1 MLSENG
7 KNGMINPSHDKDG
20 FFKYYTANSAKLTL
34 THTSRKWSTP
44 RLFND
49 PFDNQFN
56 LYYEE
61 PSEEL
66 AEQQL
71 RQFHEIITS
80 PESLKANQFGPMTP
94 KVEII
99 RQVRLQNPDL
109 KYTDD
114 EMAYLREGVIEGMRR
129 VIKNVPTMNAEIRG
143 VMADTAVFC
152 LSETHDNLLMWSH
165 YAQNHTGTVIKFL
178 ALAEIDAPTIV
189 AQPVRYSRQMPQL
202 DFAALMDFEKVPK
215 EIINMVTL
223 TKSEVWAYEKEWR
236 IIGGLRD
243 KTQSYDVLP
252 YAPEEVGAVYLG
264 CNIAKEDKEEI
275 IEVTRRLYSK
285 AKLFQAEKHE
295 REFALTFNEIT

>member
-1 MLSENG
+1 
-7 KNGMINPSHDKDG
+7 MITPLHDKDG
-20 FFKYYTANSAKLTL
+20 FFKYYTAESAKLTL
-34 THTSRKWSTP
+34 AHTSRKWSTP

-71 RQFHEIITS
+71 RQFHEILTS
-80 PESLKANQFGPMTP
+80 PEPLKPNQFGPMTP
-94 KVEII
+94 KAELI
-99 RQVRLQNPDL
+99 RQVRLQHPDL

-129 VIKNVPTMNAEIRG
+129 VIQYVPTMNAAIRG
-143 VMADTAVFC
+143 VMADTTVFC

-165 YAQNHTGTVIKFL
+165 YAQNHTGAVIKFL
-178 ALAEIDAPTIV
+178 ALAEVDAPTIV
-189 AQPVRYSRQMPQL
+189 ARPVRYSRQMPQL
-202 DFAALMDFEKVPK
+202 DFAALMDFEKVPMD
-215 EIINMVTL
+215 IIDVVTM

-236 IIGGLRD
+236 IIAGLRD
-243 KTQSYDVLP
+243 KTQSYEILP

-264 CNIAKEDKEEI
+264 CNISIEDKEGI
-275 IEVTRRLYSK
+275 IEVTRRIYPK
-285 AKLFQAEKHE
+285 AKMFQAEKHE
-295 REFALTFNEIT
+295 KEFALTFSEIT